1 MCASL
6 VARWCQSGSKLAA
19 TPCVLEAGGG
29 LPDRAEADNET
40 SGGYLVDKAI
50 GEVYSIKAYGVPN
63 RRLGTLAELT
73 AR

>member
-1 MCASL
+1 
-6 VARWCQSGSKLAA
+6 
-19 TPCVLEAGGG
+19 VLEAGGG
-29 LPDRAEADNET
+29 LSDRAEADNET
-40 SGGYLVDKAI
+40 SGVYLVDKAI

>member
-1 MCASL
+1 
-6 VARWCQSGSKLAA
+6 
-19 TPCVLEAGGG
+19 VLEAGGG

-40 SGGYLVDKAI
+40 SGVYLVDKAS